1 MHLTS
6 MNYRA
11 ILLLILCS
19 MFLIACDSVEEQQ
32 ARLEH
37 ARAAYR
43 QQQHRIRTAE
53 AKEKL
58 ATWQGSLDSVS
69 YAEFYRTDE
78 TLGPVV
84 PSVEE
89 VKISGKELEEL
100 LAIFRRAYPVPLP
113 DEDILTNPGSEP
125 LRINNDGEVEEDLF
139 PLPEEPVLPDR
150 FFAIDLLRLCD
161 AQGNIIELPISLF
174 GDIVPRTK
182 AEQNRNRW
190 TDRDRPLFMLEDADF
205 KRYRSLPSYRL
216 YVQHMKKA
224 HSSGK
229 WDLTPRFDELL

>member
-1 MHLTS
+1 
-6 MNYRA
+6 
-11 ILLLILCS
+11 

-37 ARAAYR
+37 ARADYR

-58 ATWQGSLDSVS
+58 ATWLGSLDSVS

-89 VKISGKELEEL
+89 VKITGKELEEL

-113 DEDILTNPGSEP
+113 DADILTNPGSEP

-150 FFAIDLLRLCD
+150 FFAICVCVKGCFSSLLTFSSFKTNRINCFFDCILLSSYNQYNT
-161 AQGNIIELPISLF
+161 A
-174 GDIVPRTK
+174 IVPKNALIYFNTK
-182 AEQNRNRW
+182 LFIFQEQKEATSR
-190 TDRDRPLFMLEDADF
+190 AA
-205 KRYRSLPSYRL
+205 SI
-216 YVQHMKKA
+216 
-224 HSSGK
+224 
-229 WDLTPRFDELL
+229 

>member
-1 MHLTS
+1 

-32 ARLEH
+32 ARLEQ

-69 YAEFYRTDE
+69 YAEFYRTDD
-78 TLGPVV
+78 TLGAYV

-89 VKISGKELEEL
+89 VKITGKELEEL

-113 DEDILTNPGSEP
+113 DADILTNPGSEP

-139 PLPEEPVLPDR
+139 PRPVVPPVLPDR

-161 AQGNIIELPISLF
+161 AQGNIIELPICLF

-205 KRYRSLPSYRL
+205 NRFRSLPSYRL
-216 YVQHMKKA
+216 YVQHIKEA

-229 WDLTPRFDELL
+229 WDSIPYFDELL